1 VTRMLGDKFTFTGT
15 KPRDTMHLKFGK
27 IVCFVAAFCAATAV
41 VAAAQTLTTLV
52 RFDKTDGS
60 EYWGLIRLID
70 PMSGFVTGLLKI
82 SNPMDPSVPFYSD
95 DLWNQALRSKTG
107 C

>member
-1 VTRMLGDKFTFTGT
+1 
-15 KPRDTMHLKFGK
+15 MHLKFGK

-82 SNPMDPSVPFYSD
+82 SNPMIHPF
-95 DLWNQALRSKTG
+95 RSILMVYGTRRYAQNRVLA
-107 C
+107 CVASATPVDVQ

>member
-1 VTRMLGDKFTFTGT
+1 MTRMLGDKFTFTGT

-60 EYWGLIRLID
+60 YVLGTDPFDRPHEWVRNRFAQDIKSHGSIR
-70 PMSGFVTGLLKI
+70 
-82 SNPMDPSVPFYSD
+82 SVLF
-95 DLWNQALRSKTG
+95 
-107 C
+107 